1 MARGPFA
8 SIAKALKF
16 EMKPPGGERRTKSYR
31 IDPDD
36 EVDVYQPGG
45 DNKTKRNESHASI
58 RRRHGRR
65 SPLKST
71 DGKTRGGSYDDT
83 SNRYDVEKRMALHSV
98 PGYSRASEA
107 FELLLRNFSLKK
119 KPPLIGFEAGS
130 PSFDEKNCAAL
141 LAMLKADGFKLV
153 MNEFSLPLR
162 DCVLF
167 DQTVWR
173 GANGVVLITCQS
185 GRDVGNTITV
195 ASHDRALI
203 GRYLT
208 WWQTKLIDEVD
219 TTYAKVSGI
228 FATQTGLE
236 VKDFSASVG
245 WPLDR
250 TNYSSEVLSFYD
262 KISSEFVS
270 STPSGRLAIL
280 DGKPGCGKT
289 FLLRGLVQD
298 LSERAHFIYLPAS
311 LVPSLDG
318 PQMLSILDE
327 MSRYGRY
334 DPRSGRKVFIVEDAD
349 ECLVA
354 RGADN
359 ISAIRSLLN
368 FCDGFLGTMLDI
380 RIVATTNSGFVG
392 RTDKIDPALLRPGR
406 LIARTTVPPLTSAEV
421 NAWFSHHLGR
431 TPDGLP
437 ATMTLAE
444 AYAKA
449 RDLGWKPRE
458 APISARES
466 EGR

>member
-1 MARGPFA
+1 MARKSFA
-8 SIAKALKF
+8 SIANSLRASSSAGRV
-16 EMKPPGGERRTKSYR
+16 PRHKSFR

-36 EVDVYQPGG
+36 DDDVYQIGS
-45 DNKTKRNESHASI
+45 DDKTKRNESH
-58 RRRHGRR
+58 GRR
-65 SPLKST
+65 APRKSN
-71 DGKTRGGSYDDT
+71 DGKTRSGGSTET
-83 SNRYDVEKRMALHSV
+83 SNRFEFEKRASLHSV

-107 FELLLRNFSLKK
+107 FELLLRDFSIKTK
-119 KPPLIGFEAGS
+119 TPLIGFESGS
-130 PSFDEKNCAAL
+130 PSFDEKNCTEL
-141 LAMLKADGFKLV
+141 LSMLKADGFKLV

-162 DCVLF
+162 KCVLF

-173 GANGVVLITCQS
+173 GKNGLVLITCQS
-185 GRDVGNTITV
+185 GRDVGNTITL
-195 ASHDRALI
+195 ASHDRDLI

-208 WWQTKLIDEVD
+208 WWQTKLIDEID
-219 TTYAKVSGI
+219 TTYGKVSGI

-250 TNYSSEVLSFYD
+250 TNYSAEVLSFYD
-262 KISSEFVS
+262 KVSSEFVS

-298 LSERAHFIYLPAS
+298 ISERAHFIYLPAS

-327 MSRYGRY
+327 MSRYGRH
-334 DPRSGRKVFIVEDAD
+334 DPRSGRKVFIIEDAD

-380 RIVATTNSGFVG
+380 RVVATTNSGFVG
-392 RTDKIDPALLRPGR
+392 RTDKIDQALLRPGR
-406 LIARTTVPPLTSAEV
+406 LIARVTVPPLTHAEAS
-421 NAWFSHHLGR
+421 AWFTHHVGKA
-431 TPDGLP
+431 PEEGLP
-437 ATMTLAE
+437 AAMTLAE

-449 RDLGWKPRE
+449 RDLGWQPKE
-458 APISARES
+458 KS
-466 EGR
+466 